1 MTLGCVLGWQVSYR
15 FCSAERHFPEL
26 ASGHVRPACFTI
38 FATCVRS
45 FQRNRVTLTGHVF
58 ANWTRYSGSSKT
70 ELLKKLTSKLCC
82 WYKIRWLTQNE
93 KQWAVPQS
101 LCSLHGD
108 MRRLLRCTLL
118 LLQICWSMVMTL
130 TEILMRFLFN
140 QSMSGS
146 QKHFNTCQNVKKFRG
161 SPLKCGF

>member
-1 MTLGCVLGWQVSYR
+1 MTLGCVLGRQVSYR

-45 FQRNRVTLTGHVF
+45 FQRNHVTLTGHVF
-58 ANWTRYSGSSKT
+58 ANWTRYSGSWKNWII
-70 ELLKKLTSKLCC
+70 EEVDIKLCC
-82 WYKIRWLTQNE
+82 WYKMRWLTQNE
-93 KQWAVPQS
+93 KQWVVPQS

-108 MRRLLRCTLL
+108 MRRFLRCTLIL
-118 LLQICWSMVMTL
+118 LHSSWSMVMTL

-140 QSMSGS
+140 
-146 QKHFNTCQNVKKFRG
+146 KCLAPKNTLTLAKTFK
-161 SPLKCGF
+161 SIE